1 MLSLSDPFVTPEWA
15 DELPVL
21 KTDDIHGLS
30 DALVG
35 ETEGTRR
42 PSWIWTMN
50 TGIQAS
56 GADSLSAGDEGVY

>member
-1 MLSLSDPFVTPEWA
+1 MLLLSDPFVIPEWT

-21 KTDDIHGLS
+21 MVDDIHGLS
-30 DALVG
+30 DSLIR

-50 TGIQAS
+50 TGNQAS
-56 GADSLSAGDEGVY
+56 GAENAGDEGAY